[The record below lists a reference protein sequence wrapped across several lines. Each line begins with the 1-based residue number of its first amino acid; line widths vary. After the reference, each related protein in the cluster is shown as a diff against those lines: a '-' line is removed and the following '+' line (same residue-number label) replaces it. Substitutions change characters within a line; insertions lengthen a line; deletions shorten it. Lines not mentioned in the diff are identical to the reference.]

1 MDVVGLDI
9 DKIVSLEHHLV
20 ELTDN
25 DQIADRFGL
34 DKTILVTLYNFELPN
49 KTPHET
55 RVLVSKYLYNKLAEL
70 VEYDPRNLKL
80 QYKFSST
87 SLF

>member
-9 DKIVSLEHHLV
+9 DKLVCLEHHLV
-20 ELTDN
+20 ELIDP

-34 DKTILVTLYNFELPN
+34 DKTIMVTLYNFELPN
-49 KTPHET
+49 KSPQET
-55 RVLVSKYLYNKLAEL
+55 RALITKYLYKKLAEL
-70 VEYDPRNLKL
+70 VDYDPRNLKL
-80 QYKFSST
+80 QYKLSST